1 MQLSVK
7 QKKIFSSF
15 CCISETLIKFWTF
28 WKKDDPHSFCISEIT
43 DSKIVV
49 R

>member
-7 QKKIFSSF
+7 QKKVSRFFAAYLNSILYFEPF
-15 CCISETLIKFWTF
+15 F
-28 WKKDDPHSFCISEIT
+28 KKDDPHSFFISAIKN
-43 DSKIVV
+43 SKIVV